1 MTNPF
6 LTKVVWA
13 PTGYNMAWSTGVPL
27 PAVLLSPV
35 TIPFGSV
42 VSFNLLA
49 FLAPAT
55 AAWTAYL
62 LTRHLTGAIFPSLVA
77 GFLFGFSPYEINML
91 SAGQLDLSLVF
102 VLPLLAYLVVRHLE
116 GSLGSMA
123 FAILLGLALA
133 AQFGVFPEVFASA
146 TLMGALAAVAGIVF
160 AHAEWRRPILR
171 TLAAAASG
179 YAIAGALLSIYLV
192 TMAVYPRP
200 AKARVPV
207 SDLTHAARDWTT
219 TKALVEPGSGS
230 AIGRA
235 VCHCGVNGLYLSIPV
250 LAVLIL
256 IFATN
261 WRRPIVRTLA
271 VVFVLIV
278 AMALGPALKV
288 GSHFV
293 VLPWRLFGALPGLS
307 LAAPKRFIVY
317 PMLVSSVAIAVWW
330 SAHRSWWRTGLV
342 ALAIL
347 AVFPAGSAVG
357 ASTPVRLPSFIAS
370 GQYRRFITPGETAIV
385 VGRDKGE
392 DMLWQAVA
400 GMYFRVAGGYTGSIP
415 PDFSDVRFV
424 AQLFRGNLDPADLPE
439 FDRFLAE
446 HRVGAVIVDDRSE
459 PYVAALT
466 SWLGVTPQEVGGVT
480 FFRLSPGQP

>member
-160 AHAEWRRPILR
+160 AHAEWRRR
-171 TLAAAASG
+171 
-179 YAIAGALLSIYLV
+179 
-192 TMAVYPRP
+192 
-200 AKARVPV
+200 K
-207 SDLTHAARDWTT
+207 
-219 TKALVEPGSGS
+219 
-230 AIGRA
+230 IGRA
-235 VCHCGVNGLYLSIPV
+235 HV
-250 LAVLIL
+250 
-256 IFATN
+256 
-261 WRRPIVRTLA
+261 
-271 VVFVLIV
+271 
-278 AMALGPALKV
+278 
-288 GSHFV
+288 
-293 VLPWRLFGALPGLS
+293 
-307 LAAPKRFIVY
+307 
-317 PMLVSSVAIAVWW
+317 
-330 SAHRSWWRTGLV
+330 
-342 ALAIL
+342 
-347 AVFPAGSAVG
+347 
-357 ASTPVRLPSFIAS
+357 
-370 GQYRRFITPGETAIV
+370 
-385 VGRDKGE
+385 
-392 DMLWQAVA
+392 
-400 GMYFRVAGGYTGSIP
+400 
-415 PDFSDVRFV
+415 
-424 AQLFRGNLDPADLPE
+424 
-439 FDRFLAE
+439 
-446 HRVGAVIVDDRSE
+446 
-459 PYVAALT
+459 
-466 SWLGVTPQEVGGVT
+466 
-480 FFRLSPGQP
+480 